1 MNFNFTLINEFI
13 SFVIFFYFSC
23 FYIFP
28 LIIKTLNN
36 FSLNDFKNKSFIKFN
51 QTLEN
56 KLIKNLILIEKKI
69 KKNTNIF
76 LNLLNNVIYTK
87 KTDLLN
93 LSIIEKQKILNKINI
108 LFKIKKNKLL
118 IFFLNS
124 LKLSFI
130 KSFKNVYNE
139 ILNYNNEF
147 IINYD

>member
-13 SFVIFFYFSC
+13 SFIIFFYFSC

-36 FSLNDFKNKSFIKFN
+36 FNLNDFKNQSFIKFS

-56 KLIKNLILIEKKI
+56 KLVESLIFTENLIKNQ
-69 KKNTNIF
+69 TNIF
-76 LNLLNNVIYTK
+76 LNLINDIFYIK
-87 KTDLLN
+87 KDNLLN
-93 LSIIEKQKILNKINI
+93 LSTIEKQKIFNKINI
-108 LFKIKKNKLL
+108 LFKSQKNKLL
-118 IFFLNS
+118 GTFLNE
-124 LKLSFI
+124 LKISFI
-130 KSFKNVYNE
+130 KSFKNIYNE

>member
-1 MNFNFTLINEFI
+1 MTFNFTLINEFI
-13 SFVIFFYFSC
+13 SFIIFFYFSC

-36 FSLNDFKNKSFIKFN
+36 FNLNDFKNKSFIKFN

-69 KKNTNIF
+69 KTKNNIF
-76 LNLLNNVIYTK
+76 LNLINNILFIK
-87 KTDLLN
+87 QNNIIN
-93 LSIIEKQKILNKINI
+93 LSIIEKQKILNNFNI
-108 LFKIKKNKLL
+108 LFKIKKNKL
-118 IFFLNS
+118 FKNF
-124 LKLSFI
+124 LKLLKISFT
-130 KSFKNVYNE
+130 KSFKNIYNE